1 MLFIHKLLFYRRF
14 LILFLIFCVISL
26 RDIQKMLRLCYDNTM
41 FVQNQT
47 EGEPDHCETIVD
59 ALKASDEVCFA
70 VAYVTKKGSNLILEH
85 LKGKCA
91 RLLFDTD
98 FRNTSGI
105 ENLLENNMDV
115 RVHKVKGGILHSKV
129 WLFNKGGNWT
139 ALIGSANLTGR
150 GLNSNVEAS
159 ILLNDKDITTSA
171 VDFFK
176 YLWDSDNTK
185 KMTLNEMKSIR
196 RWKGY
201 KKLFKNKNIEDILQ
215 SDEELQHEIMLKLV
229 KSWIDI
235 AKWEEKGVSFLWRGW
250 YISPDLGYVDDK
262 LIKKLHYCVSSIGG
276 KGINFEKGEFKMPF
290 NEEGVLQAKNCLIE
304 FGWAYHPLVKKT
316 SGEIYMNKNVLYL
329 SDMGMDVNACKSIA
343 EIKEVYSEGF
353 DEFNFMGFNLVKF
366 TRNLLN
372 KLDYLNLKE
381 FNYFIVHAYS
391 DDDLDIIINLIL
403 MYRRFSDKRAFDN
416 EVKKYFG
423 GAKDLTASNVY
434 GNHTEKVKYTMS
446 AIGWCSGFDFSAD
459 KFILKLYNDKN

>member
-1 MLFIHKLLFYRRF
+1 
-14 LILFLIFCVISL
+14 
-26 RDIQKMLRLCYDNTM
+26 MLRLYYNNTM

-47 EGEPDHCETIVD
+47 EGEPDHCKTIVD

-70 VAYVTKKGSNLILEH
+70 VAYVTKKGSNMILEH
-85 LKGKCA
+85 LKGKRA
-91 RLLFDTD
+91 KLLFDSD
-98 FRNTSGI
+98 FRNASGI

-129 WLFNKGGNWT
+129 WLFNKGDNNWT

-159 ILLNDKDITTSA
+159 ILLNDEDITTSA

-176 YLWDSDNTK
+176 YLWDSDDTE
-185 KMTLNEMKSIR
+185 KMTLKKMESIQ
-196 RWKGY
+196 RWKHY
-201 KKLFKNKNIEDILQ
+201 KKSFKNKKIKDILQ
-215 SDEELQHEIMLKLV
+215 ASEESQHKIMLRLV

-250 YISPDLGYVDDK
+250 YIIPDQGYVDDE
-262 LIKKLHYCVSSIGG
+262 LIKKLCRSVQFIGG
-276 KGINFEKGEFKMPF
+276 EGIHFEKDKMKMTSS
-290 NEEGVLQAKNCLIE
+290 EEGVLQAKNCLIE
-304 FGWAYHPLVKKT
+304 FGWAYHPLVKQP
-316 SGEIYMNKNVLYL
+316 SGEIYMNKNALYL
-329 SDMGMDVNACKSIA
+329 SDMGMDVNACKNIA

-353 DEFNFMGFNLVKF
+353 DEFSFTSFNLVEF

-372 KLDYLNLKE
+372 KLEYLDLKE
-381 FNYFIVHAYS
+381 FNYFVVHAYS

-423 GAKDLTASNVY
+423 GGKDLTASNVY

-446 AIGWCSGFDFSAD
+446 VIGWCSGFDFSID
-459 KFILKLYNDKN
+459 EFILKLYNDKN